1 MGSKKKRKKP
11 WSVLVAIALAIVLGT
26 LAGKTSGLFGVSFY
40 SIFNIGGELF
50 LNSLTLIIVPLVSS
64 SIITGVARIGS
75 DGQFG
80 RIGAKTF
87 GFYFLTKILAII
99 VGIMI
104 FNFFNPGKA
113 NIGLVSNLVTPDKI
127 KVLQE
132 TAPLE
137 GGAAFVKLLYD
148 LIPPNVLD
156 AFAKGNML
164 GLIFFSIIFGYAITH
179 ISAKAGETHLH
190 FWTGVFEATI
200 NITHYIMKILPLG
213 VFCLVAKVFAETGLE
228 ALGTAWNF
236 FLVVLLALAVFVVV
250 VMPLLLKFIGK
261 VNPWNQFRAMAP
273 ALITAFST
281 SSSSAALPIT
291 LECMEKR
298 AGVSNRICSLVIPL
312 GVSVNLTGSSL
323 YEGMAALYIAQS
335 FGVEL
340 SVWSQFFFIFLTLL
354 TSIGIASVPS
364 GSLVIILI
372 LLRVLGVPA
381 EGIGLLLAFDRILD
395 MFRSVTNL
403 FTDGCCAVLV
413 AKSEGETNI
422 LTKTEFEPI

>member
-1 MGSKKKRKKP
+1 MSSKKRKQP
-11 WSVLVAIALAIVLGT
+11 WTVLIAIALAIFLGSI
-26 LAGKTSGLFGVSFY
+26 LGKETGILGVSFY
-40 SIFNIGGELF
+40 SMFDLVGKLF
-50 LNSLTLIIVPLVSS
+50 INSLTLIIVPLVSS
-64 SIITGVARIGS
+64 SIITGVARIGG
-75 DGQFG
+75 DKQFG

-87 GFYFLTKILAII
+87 AFYFLTKIIAII
-99 VGIMI
+99 IGILLI
-104 FNFFNPGKA
+104 NIVQPGKA
-113 NIGLVSNLVTPDKI
+113 NVGMVSNLVTPEKM
-127 KVLQE
+127 
-132 TAPLE
+132 TAL
-137 GGAAFVKLLYD
+137 GDTLSYTTSGAFSSMLLD

-179 ISAKAGETHLH
+179 ISAKAAETHIN
-190 FWTGVFEATI
+190 FWNGVFEAMI
-200 NITHYIMKILPLG
+200 NITHYIMRVLPFG

-228 ALGTAWNF
+228 SLRSVGVFFVTVIVGLAIFVLVAL
-236 FLVVLLALAVFVVV
+236 
-250 VMPLLLKFIGK
+250 PLLLKFVSK

-312 GVSVNLTGSSL
+312 GTSINLTGSAL

-335 FGVEL
+335 FGLEL
-340 SVWSQFFFIFLTLL
+340 SLGMQFAFTFMTLL

-372 LLRVLGVPA
+372 LLRVLGLPA
-381 EGIGLLLAFDRILD
+381 EGIGLFLAVDRILD
-395 MFRSVTNL
+395 MFRSTTNI
-403 FTDGCCAVLV
+403 FADGCCAVFV
-413 AKSEGETNI
+413 ARSEGEKNI
-422 LTKTEFEPI
+422 LTRKTFDSI

>member
-1 MGSKKKRKKP
+1 MAEKKRKKP
-11 WSVLVAIALAIVLGT
+11 WAVFIAIALAIIIGDIT
-26 LAGKTSGLFGVSFY
+26 GKEMGIFGVTFY
-40 SIFNIGGELF
+40 SLYDIIGKLF
-50 LNSLTLIIVPLVSS
+50 INSLTLIIVPLVSS

-80 RIGAKTF
+80 RIGLKTF
-87 GFYFLTKILAII
+87 GFYFLTKIIAII
-99 VGIMI
+99 IGIVI
-104 FNFFNPGKA
+104 INIVQPGKA
-113 NIGLVSNLVTPDKI
+113 NIGKIADLVPPEKLAALSENVTYD
-127 KVLQE
+127 
-132 TAPLE
+132 TS
-137 GGAAFVKLLYD
+137 GAFVNMLMD

-179 ISAKAGETHLH
+179 IAQKAAETHLN
-190 FWTGVFEATI
+190 FWNGVFEATI
-200 NITHYIMKILPLG
+200 NITHYIMKVLPLG
-213 VFCLVAKVFAETGLE
+213 VFCLVAKVFAETGL
-228 ALGTAWNF
+228 ASLKSVGVF
-236 FLVVLLALAVFVVV
+236 FFTVLLGLAIFVLIAL
-250 VMPLLLKFIGK
+250 PLLLKFVSK

-312 GVSVNLTGSSL
+312 GTSVNLTGSAL
-323 YEGMAALYIAQS
+323 YEGMAALYVAQS
-335 FGVEL
+335 FGLEL
-340 SVWSQFFFIFLTLL
+340 SLGSQFLFTFLTLL

-372 LLRVLGVPA
+372 LLRFWGLPA
-381 EGIGLLLAFDRILD
+381 EGIGLFLAVDRILD

-403 FTDGCCAVLV
+403 FADGCCAVFV
-413 AKSEGETNI
+413 ARSEGEKNI
-422 LTKTEFEPI
+422 LTKKVYDPI

>member
-1 MGSKKKRKKP
+1 MPTKKKKKSP
-11 WSVLVAIALAIVLGT
+11 WIVLISIALAIFIGT
-26 LAGKTSGLFGVSFY
+26 LTGKEAGIFGVPFY
-40 SIFNIGGELF
+40 SIYDVGGKLF

-75 DGQFG
+75 EGQFG

-87 GFYFLTKILAII
+87 AFYMLTKILAII
-99 VGIMI
+99 VGLIIINI
-104 FNFFNPGKA
+104 FQPGTFSPQDLSTLPGSDELA
-113 NIGLVSNLVTPDKI
+113 T
-127 KVLQE
+127 LQAAGSIN
-132 TAPLE
+132 TSD
-137 GGAAFVKLLYD
+137 AFVQMLYD

-164 GLIFFSIIFGYAITH
+164 GLIFFSIIFGYAITK
-179 ISAKAGETHLH
+179 ISQKAGEAHLN

-200 NITHYIMKILPLG
+200 NITHYIIKFLPLG
-213 VFCLVAKVFAETGLE
+213 VFFLVAKVFAETGLK
-228 ALGTAWNF
+228 ALASASYF
-236 FLVVLLALAVFVVV
+236 FVTVVFGLAVFVVV
-250 VMPLLLKFIGK
+250 ILPLLLKFVAK
-261 VNPWNQFRAMAP
+261 VNPWNCFRAMAP

-312 GVSVNLTGSSL
+312 GTSINLTGSAL

-335 FGVEL
+335 FGIEL
-340 SVWSQFFFIFLTLL
+340 TIWSQFIFTFLTLL
-354 TSIGIASVPS
+354 TSIGIASIPS

-372 LLRVLGVPA
+372 LLRMMGLPA

-395 MFRSVTNL
+395 MFRSTTNI
-403 FTDGCCAVLV
+403 FADGVCAVLV
-413 AKSEGETNI
+413 ARSEGEKNI
-422 LTKTEFEPI
+422 LTKKVYEPL